1 VRVFGLSTD
10 DQGGVIAKARVR
22 RRDPI
27 SDPISN
33 TFGFVADIVGPAN
46 LMPGLT
52 VYVHLPR
59 TGDGNFWLPFAAFPA
74 GSDLKAGA
82 SNTVFIVKGE
92 RVSSRGVVVKAVDG
106 DQVEVEAGLVKGD
119 RVVVAPPAGL
129 RDGDHVTVSQP

>member
-1 VRVFGLSTD
+1 
-10 DQGGVIAKARVR
+10 
-22 RRDPI
+22 
-27 SDPISN
+27 
-33 TFGFVADIVGPAN
+33 
-46 LMPGLT
+46 
-52 VYVHLPR
+52 
-59 TGDGNFWLPFAAFPA
+59 LPFAAFPA